1 MTQGETAAGGMD
13 PVVVVQRQLDA
24 YNARHLARFPAEY
37 SEDIRVY
44 RQVRDGLIFCTWAI
58 AAE

>member
-24 YNARHLARFPAEY
+24 RHFARFPAEY